1 MQQKEQNV
9 MQDDIKICNLQMS
22 IQNPPAFK
30 KPVKTTIPARL
41 KLFKG

>member
-1 MQQKEQNV
+1 MQQKQQHV
-9 MQDDIKICNLQMS
+9 MQDDIKINKHPKSQ
-22 IQNPPAFK
+22 AFK